1 MDIKTPRQNLEK
13 LGLRGVFLDFLK
25 SEAFGGI
32 FLFCA
37 AVLAMIVANSPL
49 SDMYFN
55 FWHMQLGIEIQGLMH
70 PFPFLAH
77 LGAQGENGSV
87 FIGFSMHHWISDVL
101 MALFF
106 LMVGL
111 EIKREVLFGEL
122 ASVKKAIF
130 PALAALGGM
139 IVPGA
144 IYFALNAGTP
154 SAHGFGIPMA
164 TDIAFALGVIMLLKS
179 RVPMALKVF
188 LVTLA
193 VVDDLGAIVVI
204 AVFYTSTLDYW
215 FLLLAAGLIGVLIV
229 LNRLGIKRLTP
240 YMVVGILLWFAVHN
254 SGIHATIAAVVL
266 AFCIPVRP
274 KFDLEDFTPL
284 VTTTADSFTRGR
296 SEDQMF
302 LNESQVENL
311 RDMQRQIHM
320 VQSPLGRLERA
331 LHPWSAYCIMPLFGF
346 ANAGVRLDGGIDFS
360 AILGLDHIFLG
371 VVLGL
376 LIGKPVGIFLITFLC
391 EKLGIAARPSG
402 ISWGEILGA
411 GMLAGIGFTMSIFVS
426 DLAFKGTEHAEQAAE
441 ISKIAILS
449 GSLLAGIIGAIFL
462 LLLSAFKR
470 NH

>member
-1 MDIKTPRQNLEK
+1 MDRQNLEK
-13 LGLRGVFLDFLK
+13 LGLRAVFLNFLK

-32 FLFCA
+32 FLFFA
-37 AVLAMIVANSPL
+37 AVFAMIIANTPL

-55 FWHMQLGIEIQGLMH
+55 FWHMQLGVEVQGLMH

-111 EIKREVLFGEL
+111 EIKREILFGEL
-122 ASVKKAIF
+122 ASFKKAIF

-139 IVPGA
+139 VVPGA
-144 IYFALNAGTP
+144 IYFTLNAGTP

-204 AVFYTSTLDYW
+204 ALFYTSALDYW
-215 FLLLAAGLIGVLIV
+215 FLLLAAVLIGVLIAF
-229 LNRLGIKRLTP
+229 NRLGIKQLTP
-240 YMVVGILLWFAVHN
+240 YIIVGVLLWFAVHN
-254 SGIHATIAAVVL
+254 SGIHATIAAVAL

-284 VTTTADSFTRGR
+284 VNNTAESFIRGR
-296 SEDQMF
+296 SEDQIF

-346 ANAGVRLDGGIDFS
+346 ANAGVRLDGDIDFS
-360 AILGLDHIFLG
+360 AIFALDHVFLG
-371 VVLGL
+371 VMLGL

-391 EKLGIAARPSG
+391 EKFGIASRPTG
-402 ISWGEILGA
+402 ITWGEILGA

-426 DLAFKGTEHAEQAAE
+426 DLAFVGAEHAKQAAE

-449 GSLLAGIIGAIFL
+449 SSLLAGLVGALFL
-462 LLLSAFKR
+462 LFLSVLRHDYKQR
-470 NH
+470 

>member
-1 MDIKTPRQNLEK
+1 MDRQNLEK
-13 LGLRGVFLDFLK
+13 LGLRAVFLNFLK

-32 FLFCA
+32 FLFFA
-37 AVLAMIVANSPL
+37 AVFAMIIANSPL

-55 FWHMQLGIEIQGLMH
+55 FWHMQLGVEVQGLMH

-111 EIKREVLFGEL
+111 EIKREILFGEL
-122 ASVKKAIF
+122 ASFKKAIF

-144 IYFALNAGTP
+144 IYFTLNAGTP

-204 AVFYTSTLDYW
+204 ALFYTSALDYW
-215 FLLLAAGLIGVLIV
+215 FLLLAAVLIGVLIAF
-229 LNRLGIKRLTP
+229 NRLGIKQLTP
-240 YMVVGILLWFAVHN
+240 YIIVGVLLWFAVHN
-254 SGIHATIAAVVL
+254 SGIHATIAAVAL

-284 VTTTADSFTRGR
+284 VNNTAESFIRGR
-296 SEDQMF
+296 SEDQVF

-346 ANAGVRLDGGIDFS
+346 ANAGVRLDGDIDFS
-360 AILGLDHIFLG
+360 AIFALDHVFLG
-371 VVLGL
+371 VMLGL

-391 EKLGIAARPSG
+391 EKFGIASRPTG
-402 ISWGEILGA
+402 ITWGEILGA

-426 DLAFKGTEHAEQAAE
+426 DLAFVGAEHAKQAAE

-449 GSLLAGIIGAIFL
+449 SSLLAGLVGALFL
-462 LLLSAFKR
+462 LFLSVLRRDYKQR
-470 NH
+470 

>member
-1 MDIKTPRQNLEK
+1 MDRQNLEK
-13 LGLRGVFLDFLK
+13 LGLRAVFLNFLK

-32 FLFCA
+32 FLFFA
-37 AVLAMIVANSPL
+37 AVFAMIIANSPL

-55 FWHMQLGIEIQGLMH
+55 FWHMQLGIEVQGLMH

-111 EIKREVLFGEL
+111 EIKREILFGEL
-122 ASVKKAIF
+122 ASFKKAIF

-139 IVPGA
+139 VVPGA
-144 IYFALNAGTP
+144 IYFTLNAGTP

-204 AVFYTSTLDYW
+204 ALFYTSALDYW
-215 FLLLAAGLIGVLIV
+215 FLLLAAVLIGVLIAF
-229 LNRLGIKRLTP
+229 NRLGIKQLTP
-240 YMVVGILLWFAVHN
+240 YIIVGVLLWFAVHN
-254 SGIHATIAAVVL
+254 SGIHATIAAVAL

-284 VTTTADSFTRGR
+284 VNNTAESFIRGR
-296 SEDQMF
+296 SEDQVF

-346 ANAGVRLDGGIDFS
+346 ANAGVRLDGDIDFS
-360 AILGLDHIFLG
+360 AIFALDHVFLG
-371 VVLGL
+371 VMLGL

-391 EKLGIAARPSG
+391 EKFGIASRPTG
-402 ISWGEILGA
+402 ITWGEILGA

-426 DLAFKGTEHAEQAAE
+426 DLAFVGAEHAKQAAE

-449 GSLLAGIIGAIFL
+449 SSLLAGLVGALFL
-462 LLLSAFKR
+462 LFLSVLRRDYKQR
-470 NH
+470 

>member
-1 MDIKTPRQNLEK
+1 MVRQNLEK
-13 LGLRGVFLDFLK
+13 LGLRAVFLNFLK

-32 FLFCA
+32 FLFFA
-37 AVLAMIVANSPL
+37 AVFAMIIANSSF
-49 SDMYFN
+49 SDVYFN
-55 FWHMQLGIEIQGLMH
+55 FWHMELGVEVQGLAH
-70 PFPFLAH
+70 AFPFLAH
-77 LGAQGENGSV
+77 LGAQSENGSI

-122 ASVKKAIF
+122 ASFKKAIF
-130 PALAALGGM
+130 PALAAVGGM

-144 IYFALNAGTP
+144 IYFGLNAGTP

-193 VVDDLGAIVVI
+193 VVDDLGAIIVI
-204 AVFYTSTLDYW
+204 ALFYTSTLDYW
-215 FLLLAAGLIGVLIV
+215 FLLLAAVLIGVLIAF
-229 LNRLGIKRLTP
+229 NRLGIKRLTP
-240 YMVVGILLWFAVHN
+240 YIIVGILLWFAVHN
-254 SGIHATIAAVVL
+254 SGIHATIAAVAL
-266 AFCIPVRP
+266 AFCIPVKP

-284 VTTTADSFTRGR
+284 VVNTTESFARGR
-296 SEDQMF
+296 SLDQVF

-346 ANAGVRLDGGIDFS
+346 ANAGVRLDGDIDFS
-360 AILGLDHIFLG
+360 VILGFDHIFLG

-391 EKLGIAARPSG
+391 EKLGIAARPTG
-402 ISWGEILGA
+402 ITWGEILGA

-426 DLAFKGTEHAEQAAE
+426 DLAFKGVENAQQAAE

-449 GSLLAGIIGAIFL
+449 GSLISGVVGALFL
-462 LLLSAFKR
+462 LMVAKIKDKV
-470 NH
+470 NK

>member
-1 MDIKTPRQNLEK
+1 MDRQNLEK
-13 LGLRGVFLDFLK
+13 LGLRAVFLNFLK

-32 FLFCA
+32 FLFFA
-37 AVLAMIVANSPL
+37 AVFAMIIANSPL

-55 FWHMQLGIEIQGLMH
+55 FWHMQLGIEVQGLMH

-111 EIKREVLFGEL
+111 EIKREILFGEL
-122 ASVKKAIF
+122 ASFKKAIF

-139 IVPGA
+139 VVPGA
-144 IYFALNAGTP
+144 IYFTLNAGTP

-204 AVFYTSTLDYW
+204 ALFYTSALDYW
-215 FLLLAAGLIGVLIV
+215 FLLLVAVLIGVLIAF
-229 LNRLGIKRLTP
+229 NRLGIKQLTP
-240 YMVVGILLWFAVHN
+240 YIIVGVLLWFAVHN
-254 SGIHATIAAVVL
+254 SGIHATIAAVAL

-284 VTTTADSFTRGR
+284 VNNTAESFIRGR
-296 SEDQMF
+296 SEDQVF

-346 ANAGVRLDGGIDFS
+346 ANAGVRLDGDIDFS
-360 AILGLDHIFLG
+360 AIFALDHVFLG
-371 VVLGL
+371 VMLGL

-391 EKLGIAARPSG
+391 EKFGIASRPTG
-402 ISWGEILGA
+402 ITWGEILGA

-426 DLAFKGTEHAEQAAE
+426 DLAFVGAEHAKQAAE

-449 GSLLAGIIGAIFL
+449 SSLLAGLVGALFL
-462 LLLSAFKR
+462 LFLSVLRRDYKQR
-470 NH
+470 

>member
-1 MDIKTPRQNLEK
+1 MRSVGQNLEK
-13 LGLRGVFLDFLK
+13 LGLRDVFLNFLK
-25 SEAFGGI
+25 SEAFGGV
-32 FLFCA
+32 FLFFA
-37 AVLAMIVANSPL
+37 AVLAMIIANSSL
-49 SDMYFN
+49 SEMYFN
-55 FWHMQLGIEIQGLMH
+55 FWHMELGVEVQGLAH
-70 PFPFLAH
+70 AFPFLAH
-77 LGAQGENGSV
+77 LGAQGENGSI

-130 PALAALGGM
+130 PALAAVGGM
-139 IVPGA
+139 LVPGL
-144 IYFALNAGTP
+144 IYFGLNAGTP
-154 SAHGFGIPMA
+154 SVRGFGIPMA

-204 AVFYTSTLDYW
+204 ALFYTSTLHYAY
-215 FLLLAAGLIGVLIV
+215 LGLAGVLICALII
-229 LNRLGIKRLTP
+229 LNKLGIKSLSP
-240 YMVVGILLWFAVHN
+240 YLCVGVVLWFAVHN
-254 SGIHATIAAVVL
+254 SGIHATISAVVL

-274 KFDLEDFTPL
+274 KFDLQDFNPH
-284 VTTTADSFTRGR
+284 VTAMVDRFVR
-296 SEDQMF
+296 SKSDDQVF
-302 LNESQVENL
+302 LNESQVKNL
-311 RDMQRQIHM
+311 RNMSETITM

-346 ANAGVRLDGGIDFS
+346 ANAGVRLDNGVDFS
-360 AILGLDHIFLG
+360 TLLGFDHIFLG

-391 EKLGIAARPSG
+391 EKFGIAARPSG
-402 ISWGEILGA
+402 ITWGEILGA

-426 DLAFKGTEHAEQAAE
+426 DLAFKGAEHAEQAAE

-449 GSLLAGIIGAIFL
+449 GSLISGIIGALFL
-462 LLLSAFKR
+462 LVVAKIKDKV
-470 NH
+470 NK

>member
-1 MDIKTPRQNLEK
+1 MDRQNLEK
-13 LGLRGVFLDFLK
+13 LGLRAVFLNFLK

-32 FLFCA
+32 FLFFA
-37 AVLAMIVANSPL
+37 AVFAMIIANSPL

-55 FWHMQLGIEIQGLMH
+55 FWHMQLGVEVQGLMH

-111 EIKREVLFGEL
+111 EIKREILFGEL
-122 ASVKKAIF
+122 ASFKKAIF

-139 IVPGA
+139 VVPGA
-144 IYFALNAGTP
+144 IYFTLNAGTP

-204 AVFYTSTLDYW
+204 ALFYTSALDYW
-215 FLLLAAGLIGVLIV
+215 FLLLAAVLIGVLIAF
-229 LNRLGIKRLTP
+229 NRLGIKQLTP
-240 YMVVGILLWFAVHN
+240 YIIVGVLLWFAVHN
-254 SGIHATIAAVVL
+254 SGIHATIAAVAL

-284 VTTTADSFTRGR
+284 VNNTAESFIRGR
-296 SEDQMF
+296 SEDQVF

-346 ANAGVRLDGGIDFS
+346 ANAGVRLDGDIDFS
-360 AILGLDHIFLG
+360 AIFALDHVFLG
-371 VVLGL
+371 VMLGL

-391 EKLGIAARPSG
+391 EKFGIASRPTG
-402 ISWGEILGA
+402 ITWGEILGA

-426 DLAFKGTEHAEQAAE
+426 DLAFVGTEHAKQAAE

-449 GSLLAGIIGAIFL
+449 SSLLAGLVGALFL
-462 LLLSAFKR
+462 LFLSVLRRDYKQR
-470 NH
+470 

>member
-1 MDIKTPRQNLEK
+1 MVRQNLEK
-13 LGLRGVFLDFLK
+13 LGLRAVFLNFLK

-32 FLFCA
+32 FLFFA
-37 AVLAMIVANSPL
+37 AVFAMIIANSSF
-49 SDMYFN
+49 SDVYFN
-55 FWHMQLGIEIQGLMH
+55 FWHMELGVEVQGLAH
-70 PFPFLAH
+70 AFPFLAH
-77 LGAQGENGSV
+77 LGAQSENGSI

-122 ASVKKAIF
+122 ASFKKAIF
-130 PALAALGGM
+130 PALAAVGGM

-144 IYFALNAGTP
+144 IYFGLNAGTP

-193 VVDDLGAIVVI
+193 VVDDLGAIIVI
-204 AVFYTSTLDYW
+204 ALFYTSTLDYW
-215 FLLLAAGLIGVLIV
+215 FLLLAAVLIGVLIAF
-229 LNRLGIKRLTP
+229 NRLGIKRLTP
-240 YMVVGILLWFAVHN
+240 YIIVGILLWFAVHN
-254 SGIHATIAAVVL
+254 SGIHATIAAVAL
-266 AFCIPVRP
+266 AFCIPVKP

-284 VTTTADSFTRGR
+284 VVNTTESFARGR
-296 SEDQMF
+296 SLDQVF

-346 ANAGVRLDGGIDFS
+346 ANAGVRLDGDIDFS
-360 AILGLDHIFLG
+360 VILGFDHIFLG

-391 EKLGIAARPSG
+391 EKLGIAARPTG
-402 ISWGEILGA
+402 ITWGEILGA

-426 DLAFKGTEHAEQAAE
+426 ELAFKGVENAQQAAE

-449 GSLLAGIIGAIFL
+449 GSLISGVVGALFL
-462 LLLSAFKR
+462 LMVAKIKDKV
-470 NH
+470 NK

>member
-1 MDIKTPRQNLEK
+1 MDRQNLEK
-13 LGLRGVFLDFLK
+13 LGLRAVFLNFLK

-32 FLFCA
+32 FLFFA
-37 AVLAMIVANSPL
+37 AVFAMIIANSPL

-55 FWHMQLGIEIQGLMH
+55 FWHMQLGVEVQGLMH

-111 EIKREVLFGEL
+111 EIKREILFGEL
-122 ASVKKAIF
+122 ASFKKAIF

-139 IVPGA
+139 VVPGA
-144 IYFALNAGTP
+144 IYFTLNAGTP

-204 AVFYTSTLDYW
+204 ALFYTSALDYW
-215 FLLLAAGLIGVLIV
+215 FLLLAAVLIGVLIAF
-229 LNRLGIKRLTP
+229 NRLGIKQLTP
-240 YMVVGILLWFAVHN
+240 YIIVGVLLWFAVHN
-254 SGIHATIAAVVL
+254 SGIHATIAAVAL

-284 VTTTADSFTRGR
+284 VNNTAESFIRGR
-296 SEDQMF
+296 SEDQVF

-346 ANAGVRLDGGIDFS
+346 ANAGVRLDGDIDFS
-360 AILGLDHIFLG
+360 AIFALDHVFLG
-371 VVLGL
+371 VMLGL

-391 EKLGIAARPSG
+391 EKFGIASRPTG
-402 ISWGEILGA
+402 ITWGEILGA

-426 DLAFKGTEHAEQAAE
+426 DLAFVGAEHAKQAAE

-449 GSLLAGIIGAIFL
+449 SSLLAGLVGALFL
-462 LLLSAFKR
+462 LFLSVLRRDYKQR
-470 NH
+470 

>member
-1 MDIKTPRQNLEK
+1 MDRQNLEK
-13 LGLRGVFLDFLK
+13 LGLRAVFLNFLK

-32 FLFCA
+32 FLFFA
-37 AVLAMIVANSPL
+37 AVFAMIIANSPL

-55 FWHMQLGIEIQGLMH
+55 FWHMQLGVEVQGLMH

-111 EIKREVLFGEL
+111 EIKREILFGEL
-122 ASVKKAIF
+122 ASFKKAIF

-139 IVPGA
+139 VVPGA
-144 IYFALNAGTP
+144 IYFTLNAGTP

-204 AVFYTSTLDYW
+204 ALFYTSALDYW
-215 FLLLAAGLIGVLIV
+215 FLLLAAVLIGVLIAF
-229 LNRLGIKRLTP
+229 NRLGIKQLTP
-240 YMVVGILLWFAVHN
+240 YIIVGVLLWFAVHN
-254 SGIHATIAAVVL
+254 SGIHATIAAVAL

-284 VTTTADSFTRGR
+284 VNNTAESFIRGR
-296 SEDQMF
+296 SEDQVF

-346 ANAGVRLDGGIDFS
+346 ANAGVRLDGDIDFS
-360 AILGLDHIFLG
+360 AIFALDHVFLG
-371 VVLGL
+371 VMLGL

-391 EKLGIAARPSG
+391 EKFGIASRPTG
-402 ISWGEILGA
+402 ITWGEILGA

-426 DLAFKGTEHAEQAAE
+426 DLAFVGAEHAKQATE

-449 GSLLAGIIGAIFL
+449 SSLLAGLVGALFL
-462 LLLSAFKR
+462 LFLSVLRRDYKQR
-470 NH
+470 

>member
-1 MDIKTPRQNLEK
+1 MGRQNLEK
-13 LGLRGVFLDFLK
+13 LGLRAVFLNFLK

-32 FLFCA
+32 FLFFA
-37 AVLAMIVANSPL
+37 AVFAMIIANSPL

-55 FWHMQLGIEIQGLMH
+55 FWHMQLGVEVRGLMH

-111 EIKREVLFGEL
+111 EIKREILFGEL
-122 ASVKKAIF
+122 ASFKKAIF

-139 IVPGA
+139 VVPGA
-144 IYFALNAGTP
+144 IYFTLNAGTP

-204 AVFYTSTLDYW
+204 ALFYTSALDYW
-215 FLLLAAGLIGVLIV
+215 FLLLAAVLIGVLIAF
-229 LNRLGIKRLTP
+229 NRLGIKQLTP
-240 YMVVGILLWFAVHN
+240 YIIVGVLLWFAVHN
-254 SGIHATIAAVVL
+254 SGIHATIAAVAL

-284 VTTTADSFTRGR
+284 VNNTAESFIRGR
-296 SEDQMF
+296 SEDRVF

-346 ANAGVRLDGGIDFS
+346 ANAGVRLDGDIDFS
-360 AILGLDHIFLG
+360 AIFALDHVFLG
-371 VVLGL
+371 VMLGL

-391 EKLGIAARPSG
+391 EKFGIASRPTG
-402 ISWGEILGA
+402 ITWGEILGA

-426 DLAFKGTEHAEQAAE
+426 DLAFVGAEHAKQAAE

-449 GSLLAGIIGAIFL
+449 SSLLAGLVGALFL
-462 LLLSAFKR
+462 LFLSVLRRDYKQR
-470 NH
+470 

>member
-1 MDIKTPRQNLEK
+1 MDRQNLEK
-13 LGLRGVFLDFLK
+13 LGLRAVFLNFLK

-32 FLFCA
+32 FLFFA
-37 AVLAMIVANSPL
+37 AVFAMIIANSPL

-55 FWHMQLGIEIQGLMH
+55 FWHMQLGVEVQGLMH

-111 EIKREVLFGEL
+111 EIKREILFGEL
-122 ASVKKAIF
+122 ASFKKAIF

-144 IYFALNAGTP
+144 IYFTLNAGTP

-204 AVFYTSTLDYW
+204 ALFYTSALDYW
-215 FLLLAAGLIGVLIV
+215 FLLLAAVLIGVLIA
-229 LNRLGIKRLTP
+229 LNRLGIKQLTP
-240 YMVVGILLWFAVHN
+240 YIIVGVLLWFAVHN
-254 SGIHATIAAVVL
+254 SGIHATIAAVAL

-284 VTTTADSFTRGR
+284 VNNTAESFIRGR
-296 SEDQMF
+296 SEDQVF

-346 ANAGVRLDGGIDFS
+346 ANAGVRLDGDIDFS
-360 AILGLDHIFLG
+360 AIFALDHVFLG
-371 VVLGL
+371 VMLGL

-391 EKLGIAARPSG
+391 EKFGIASRPTG
-402 ISWGEILGA
+402 ITWGEILGA

-426 DLAFKGTEHAEQAAE
+426 DLAFVGAEHAKQAAE

-449 GSLLAGIIGAIFL
+449 SSLLAGLVGALFL
-462 LLLSAFKR
+462 LFLSVLRRDYKQR
-470 NH
+470 

>member
-1 MDIKTPRQNLEK
+1 MDRQNLEK
-13 LGLRGVFLDFLK
+13 LGLRAVFLNFLK

-32 FLFCA
+32 FLFFA
-37 AVLAMIVANSPL
+37 AVFAMIIANSPL

-55 FWHMQLGIEIQGLMH
+55 FWHMQLGIEVQGLMH

-111 EIKREVLFGEL
+111 EIKREILFGEL
-122 ASVKKAIF
+122 ASFKKAIF

-139 IVPGA
+139 VVPGA
-144 IYFALNAGTP
+144 IYFTLNAGTP

-204 AVFYTSTLDYW
+204 ALFYTSALDYW
-215 FLLLAAGLIGVLIV
+215 FLLLAAVLIGVLIAF
-229 LNRLGIKRLTP
+229 NRLGIKQLTP
-240 YMVVGILLWFAVHN
+240 YIIVGVLLWFAVHN
-254 SGIHATIAAVVL
+254 SGIHATIAAVAL

-284 VTTTADSFTRGR
+284 VNNTAESFIRGR
-296 SEDQMF
+296 SEDRVF

-346 ANAGVRLDGGIDFS
+346 ANAGVRLDGDIDFS
-360 AILGLDHIFLG
+360 AIFALDHVFLG
-371 VVLGL
+371 VMLGL

-391 EKLGIAARPSG
+391 EKFGIASRPTG
-402 ISWGEILGA
+402 ITWGEILGA

-426 DLAFKGTEHAEQAAE
+426 DLAFVGAEHAKQAAE

-449 GSLLAGIIGAIFL
+449 SSLLAGLVGALFL
-462 LLLSAFKR
+462 LFLSVLRRDYKQR
-470 NH
+470 

>member
-1 MDIKTPRQNLEK
+1 MDRQNLEK
-13 LGLRGVFLDFLK
+13 LGLRAVFLNFLK

-32 FLFCA
+32 FLFFA
-37 AVLAMIVANSPL
+37 AVFAMIIANSPL

-55 FWHMQLGIEIQGLMH
+55 FWHMQLGIEVQGLMH

-111 EIKREVLFGEL
+111 EIKREILFGEL
-122 ASVKKAIF
+122 ASFKKAIF

-139 IVPGA
+139 VVPGA
-144 IYFALNAGTP
+144 IYFTLNAGTP

-204 AVFYTSTLDYW
+204 ALFYTSALNYW
-215 FLLLAAGLIGVLIV
+215 FLLLAAVLIGVLIAF
-229 LNRLGIKRLTP
+229 NRLGIKQLTP
-240 YMVVGILLWFAVHN
+240 YIIVGVLLWFAVHN
-254 SGIHATIAAVVL
+254 SGIHATIAAVAL

-284 VTTTADSFTRGR
+284 VNNTAESFIRGR
-296 SEDQMF
+296 SEDQVF

-346 ANAGVRLDGGIDFS
+346 ANAGVRLDGDIDFS
-360 AILGLDHIFLG
+360 AIFALDHVFLG
-371 VVLGL
+371 VMLGL

-391 EKLGIAARPSG
+391 EKFGIASRPTG
-402 ISWGEILGA
+402 ITWGEILGA

-426 DLAFKGTEHAEQAAE
+426 DLAFVGAEHAKQAAE

-449 GSLLAGIIGAIFL
+449 SSLLAGLVGALFL
-462 LLLSAFKR
+462 LFLSVLRRDYKQR
-470 NH
+470 

>member
-1 MDIKTPRQNLEK
+1 MRPAGQNLEK
-13 LGLRGVFLDFLK
+13 LGLRDVFLNFLK

-32 FLFCA
+32 FLFFA
-37 AVLAMIVANSPL
+37 AVLAMVMANSPL
-49 SDMYFN
+49 SEMYFN
-55 FWHMQLGIEIQGLMH
+55 FWHMELGVEVQGLAH
-70 PFPFLAH
+70 AFPFLAH
-77 LGAQGENGSV
+77 LGAQGENGSI

-130 PALAALGGM
+130 PALAAVGGM
-139 IVPGA
+139 LVPGL
-144 IYFALNAGTP
+144 IYFGLNAGTP

-204 AVFYTSTLDYW
+204 ALFYTSTLNYAY
-215 FLLLAAGLIGVLIV
+215 LGLALVLICV
-229 LNRLGIKRLTP
+229 LIALNKFGIKALSP
-240 YMVVGILLWFAVHN
+240 YLCVGVVLWFAVHN
-254 SGIHATIAAVVL
+254 SGIHATISAVAL

-274 KFDLEDFTPL
+274 KFDLQDFNPH
-284 VTTTADSFTRGR
+284 VSAMVDGFVR
-296 SEDQMF
+296 SKSDDQVF
-302 LNESQVENL
+302 LNESQVKNL
-311 RDMQRQIHM
+311 RNMRETITM

-346 ANAGVRLDGGIDFS
+346 ANAGVRLDDGVDFS
-360 AILGLDHIFLG
+360 ALLGFDHIFLG

-391 EKLGIAARPSG
+391 EKFGIAARPSG
-402 ISWGEILGA
+402 ITWGEILGA

-426 DLAFKGTEHAEQAAE
+426 ELAFKGVENAQQAAE

-449 GSLLAGIIGAIFL
+449 GSLISGVIGALFL
-462 LLLSAFKR
+462 LGVAKIKDKV
-470 NH
+470 NK

>member
-1 MDIKTPRQNLEK
+1 MDRQNLEK
-13 LGLRGVFLDFLK
+13 LGLRAVFLNFLK

-32 FLFCA
+32 FLFFA
-37 AVLAMIVANSPL
+37 AVFAMIIANSPL

-55 FWHMQLGIEIQGLMH
+55 FWHMQLGVEVQGLMH

-111 EIKREVLFGEL
+111 EIKREILFGEL
-122 ASVKKAIF
+122 ASFKKAIF

-139 IVPGA
+139 VVPGA
-144 IYFALNAGTP
+144 IYFTLNAGTP

-204 AVFYTSTLDYW
+204 ALFYTSALDYW
-215 FLLLAAGLIGVLIV
+215 FLLLAAVLIGVLIAF
-229 LNRLGIKRLTP
+229 NRLGIKQLTP
-240 YMVVGILLWFAVHN
+240 YIIVGVLLWFAVHN
-254 SGIHATIAAVVL
+254 SGIHATIAAVAL

-284 VTTTADSFTRGR
+284 VNNTAQSFIRGR
-296 SEDQMF
+296 SEDQVF

-346 ANAGVRLDGGIDFS
+346 ANAGVRLDGDIDFS
-360 AILGLDHIFLG
+360 AIFALDHVFLG
-371 VVLGL
+371 VMLGL

-391 EKLGIAARPSG
+391 EKFGIASRPTG
-402 ISWGEILGA
+402 ITWGEILGA

-426 DLAFKGTEHAEQAAE
+426 DLAFVGAEHAKQAAE

-449 GSLLAGIIGAIFL
+449 SSLLAGLVGALFL
-462 LLLSAFKR
+462 LFLSVLRCDYKQR
-470 NH
+470 

>member
-1 MDIKTPRQNLEK
+1 MDRQNLEK
-13 LGLRGVFLDFLK
+13 LGLRAVFLNFLK

-32 FLFCA
+32 FLFFA
-37 AVLAMIVANSPL
+37 AVFAMIIANSPL

-55 FWHMQLGIEIQGLMH
+55 FWHMQLGVEVQGLMH

-77 LGAQGENGSV
+77 LGAQGENDSV

-111 EIKREVLFGEL
+111 EIKREILFGEL
-122 ASVKKAIF
+122 ASFKKAIF

-139 IVPGA
+139 VVPGA
-144 IYFALNAGTP
+144 IYFTLNAGTP

-204 AVFYTSTLDYW
+204 ALFYTSALDYW
-215 FLLLAAGLIGVLIV
+215 FLLLAAVLIGVLIAF
-229 LNRLGIKRLTP
+229 NRLGIKQLTP
-240 YMVVGILLWFAVHN
+240 YIIVGVLLWFAVHN
-254 SGIHATIAAVVL
+254 SGIHATIAAVAL

-284 VTTTADSFTRGR
+284 VNNTAESFIRGR
-296 SEDQMF
+296 SEDQVF

-346 ANAGVRLDGGIDFS
+346 ANAGVRLDGDIDFS
-360 AILGLDHIFLG
+360 AIFALDHVFLG
-371 VVLGL
+371 VMLGL

-391 EKLGIAARPSG
+391 EKFGIASRPTG
-402 ISWGEILGA
+402 ITWGEILGA

-426 DLAFKGTEHAEQAAE
+426 DLAFVGAEHAKQAAE

-449 GSLLAGIIGAIFL
+449 SSLLAGLVGALFL
-462 LLLSAFKR
+462 LFLSVLRRDYKQR
-470 NH
+470 

>member
-1 MDIKTPRQNLEK
+1 MDRQNLEK
-13 LGLRGVFLDFLK
+13 LGLRAVFLNFLK

-32 FLFCA
+32 FLFFA
-37 AVLAMIVANSPL
+37 AVFAMIIANSPL

-55 FWHMQLGIEIQGLMH
+55 FWHMQLGIEVQGLMH

-111 EIKREVLFGEL
+111 EIKREILFGEL
-122 ASVKKAIF
+122 ASFKKAIF

-139 IVPGA
+139 VVPGA
-144 IYFALNAGTP
+144 IYFTLNAGTP

-204 AVFYTSTLDYW
+204 ALFYTSALDYW
-215 FLLLAAGLIGVLIV
+215 FLLLAAVLIGVLIAF
-229 LNRLGIKRLTP
+229 NRLGIKQLTP
-240 YMVVGILLWFAVHN
+240 YIIVGVLLWFAVHN
-254 SGIHATIAAVVL
+254 SGIHATIAAVAL

-284 VTTTADSFTRGR
+284 VNNTAESFIRGR
-296 SEDQMF
+296 SEDQVF

-346 ANAGVRLDGGIDFS
+346 ANAGVRLDGDIDFS
-360 AILGLDHIFLG
+360 AIFALDHVFLG
-371 VVLGL
+371 VMLGL

-391 EKLGIAARPSG
+391 EKFGIASRPTG
-402 ISWGEILGA
+402 ITWGEILGA

-426 DLAFKGTEHAEQAAE
+426 DLAFVGTEHAKQAAE

-449 GSLLAGIIGAIFL
+449 SSLLAGLVGALFL
-462 LLLSAFKR
+462 LFLSVLRRDYKQR
-470 NH
+470 

>member
-1 MDIKTPRQNLEK
+1 MQPTERNLEK
-13 LGLRGVFLDFLK
+13 LGLRDVFVNFLK
-25 SEAFGGI
+25 SEAFGGV
-32 FLFCA
+32 FLFFA
-37 AVLAMIVANSPL
+37 AVLAMIMANSPL
-49 SDMYFN
+49 SEAYFN
-55 FWHMQLGIEIQGLMH
+55 FWHMKLGVEIQGLMH

-77 LGAQGENGSV
+77 LGAQGEDGSI

-122 ASVKKAIF
+122 ASVKKALF
-130 PALAALGGM
+130 PALAAVGGM
-139 IVPGA
+139 LIPGA
-144 IYFALNAGTP
+144 IYFGLNAGTP

-204 AVFYTSTLDYW
+204 ALFYTSTLNYAY
-215 FLLLAAGLIGVLIV
+215 LGLAAVLICV
-229 LNRLGIKRLTP
+229 LIALNRCGVRALAP
-240 YMVVGILLWFAVHN
+240 YLCVGVVLWFAVHN
-254 SGIHATIAAVVL
+254 SGIHATISAVAL

-274 KFDLEDFTPL
+274 KFDLQDFTPY
-284 VTTTADSFTRGR
+284 VGTMVDNFVR
-296 SEDQMF
+296 SKSDEQVF
-302 LNESQVENL
+302 LNESQVRSL
-311 RDMQRQIHM
+311 RDMRETIAQ
-320 VQSPLGRLERA
+320 VQSPLGRLERT

-346 ANAGVRLDGGIDFS
+346 ANAGVRLDDGIDFS
-360 AILGLDHIFLG
+360 SLLSVDHIFLG

-376 LIGKPVGIFLITFLC
+376 LIGKPLGIFLITFLC
-391 EKLGIAARPSG
+391 EKLGIASRPSG
-402 ISWGEILGA
+402 ITWGEILGA

-426 DLAFKGTEHAEQAAE
+426 ELAFKGVENAEQAAE

-449 GSLLAGIIGAIFL
+449 GSLMSGIIGAAFL
-462 LLLSAFKR
+462 LLVAKIKDKV
-470 NH
+470 NK

>member
-1 MDIKTPRQNLEK
+1 MDRQNLEK
-13 LGLRGVFLDFLK
+13 LGLRAVFLNFLK

-32 FLFCA
+32 FLFFA
-37 AVLAMIVANSPL
+37 AVFAMIIANSPL

-55 FWHMQLGIEIQGLMH
+55 FWHMQLGVEVQGLMH

-111 EIKREVLFGEL
+111 EIKREILFGEL
-122 ASVKKAIF
+122 ASFKKAIF

-139 IVPGA
+139 VVPGA
-144 IYFALNAGTP
+144 IYFTLNAGTP

-204 AVFYTSTLDYW
+204 ALFYTSALDYW
-215 FLLLAAGLIGVLIV
+215 FLLLAAVLIGVLIAF
-229 LNRLGIKRLTP
+229 NRLGIKQLTP
-240 YMVVGILLWFAVHN
+240 YIIVGVLLWFAVHN
-254 SGIHATIAAVVL
+254 SGIHATIAAVAL

-284 VTTTADSFTRGR
+284 VNNTAESFIRGR
-296 SEDQMF
+296 SEDQIF

-346 ANAGVRLDGGIDFS
+346 ANAGVRLDGDIDFS
-360 AILGLDHIFLG
+360 AIFALDHVFLG
-371 VVLGL
+371 VMLGL

-391 EKLGIAARPSG
+391 EKFGIASRPTG
-402 ISWGEILGA
+402 ITWGEILGA

-426 DLAFKGTEHAEQAAE
+426 DLAFVGAEHAKQAAE

-449 GSLLAGIIGAIFL
+449 SSLLAGLVGALFL
-462 LLLSAFKR
+462 LFLSVLRRDYKQR
-470 NH
+470 